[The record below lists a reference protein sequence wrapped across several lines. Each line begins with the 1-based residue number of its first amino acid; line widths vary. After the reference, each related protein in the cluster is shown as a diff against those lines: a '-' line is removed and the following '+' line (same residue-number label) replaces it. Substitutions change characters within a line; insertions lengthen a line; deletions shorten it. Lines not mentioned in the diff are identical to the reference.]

1 MKSRE
6 KPSKIT
12 IGFFFPVLKKRLLPQ
27 PNNLPGPYEEA
38 CNFVKPFLLPFETYH
53 VCPNDC
59 VLFCETTRYDYS
71 KLVSY
76 PVCGTKRYSA
86 NRKARRTFMYY
97 PLLCTPRRGNLWGCS
112 LELLAHNRAKNRS
125 QASNVMKATGS
136 RGVNCFMLLP
146 NHDRP
151 NQAFPDMMHDV
162 KNIVCAFFELFIWK
176 GDSVKV
182 RNAERDLGRF
192 KSSWFV
198 KHKQDDIPEK
208 EQLTN
213 GNFFQI
219 ILLFKRFYN
228 NLYRRHI
235 ISNAIWD
242 L

>member
-1 MKSRE
+1 MVYLENRRFLPENHALRHQKKKFPDQKPEKRSRPE
-6 KPSKIT
+6 EVTSED
-12 IGFFFPVLKKRLLPQ
+12 VLW
-27 PNNLPGPYEEA
+27 NS
-38 CNFVKPFLLPFETYH
+38 V
-53 VCPNDC
+53 
-59 VLFCETTRYDYS
+59 
-71 KLVSY
+71 
-76 PVCGTKRYSA
+76 
-86 NRKARRTFMYY
+86 
-97 PLLCTPRRGNLWGCS
+97 
-112 LELLAHNRAKNRS
+112 AHNRAKNIS

-162 KNIVCAFFELFIWK
+162 KNIVCAFFELFIGK

-198 KHKQDDIPEK
+198 KDKQDDIPEE

-228 NLYRRHI
+228 NLYRGHM
-235 ISNAIWD
+235 ISNAIRD

>member
-1 MKSRE
+1 MNETLFPFFSLTEENLCQVWTKWCISR
-6 KPSKIT
+6 T
-12 IGFFFPVLKKRLLPQ
+12 
-27 PNNLPGPYEEA
+27 
-38 CNFVKPFLLPFETYH
+38 
-53 VCPNDC
+53 D
-59 VLFCETTRYDYS
+59 
-71 KLVSY
+71 VSSQRTML
-76 PVCGTKRYSA
+76 CGTRKKKFPDQKPEKRS
-86 NRKARRTFMYY
+86 RPEEVTSEDV
-97 PLLCTPRRGNLWGCS
+97 LWNS
-112 LELLAHNRAKNRS
+112 VAHNRAKNRS

-162 KNIVCAFFELFIWK
+162 KNLVCAFFELFIEK

-182 RNAERDLGRF
+182 RNAERDLGQF
-192 KSSWFV
+192 KRSWFV
-198 KHKQDDIPEK
+198 KDKQDDIPEE

-219 ILLFKRFYN
+219 ILLLKRFYN
-228 NLYRRHI
+228 NLYRGHM

>member
-1 MKSRE
+1 MSSLDKVVYLENRRFLPENHALRHQKKKFPDQKPEKRSRPE
-6 KPSKIT
+6 EVTSED
-12 IGFFFPVLKKRLLPQ
+12 VLW
-27 PNNLPGPYEEA
+27 NS
-38 CNFVKPFLLPFETYH
+38 V
-53 VCPNDC
+53 
-59 VLFCETTRYDYS
+59 
-71 KLVSY
+71 
-76 PVCGTKRYSA
+76 
-86 NRKARRTFMYY
+86 
-97 PLLCTPRRGNLWGCS
+97 
-112 LELLAHNRAKNRS
+112 AHNRAKNRS

-162 KNIVCAFFELFIWK
+162 KNIVCAFFELFIGK

-192 KSSWFV
+192 KNSWFV
-198 KHKQDDIPEK
+198 KDKQDDIPEE
-208 EQLTN
+208 EQLNN

-228 NLYRRHI
+228 SLYRGHM
-235 ISNAIWD
+235 ISNAIWN